1 MELFYDTNMKK
12 VRQDVIDI
20 YIRNNLA
27 NKDRHDILNIT
38 VSLNGT
44 YSRRGSESSICVSV
58 IIEMWTGRPVDYNV
72 TVKCFS
78 DECKKCN
85 IWENNGNC

>member
-38 VSLNGT
+38 VSLD
-44 YSRRGSESSICVSV
+44 GSTEGGVPS
-58 IIEMWTGRPVDYNV
+58 PLYAYL
-72 TVKCFS
+72 
-78 DECKKCN
+78 
-85 IWENNGNC
+85 